1 MSVTFTP
8 MIATIMQFAP
18 IPLARTIV
26 HVKKAIQATEQYATM
41 QTSVIRNAAFVLKH
55 MQPQMKPHVIIR
67 ATTVTILSIAST
79 Q

>member
-1 MSVTFTP
+1 

-26 HVKKAIQATEQYATM
+26 HAKKDIQATVQYAMM
-41 QTSVIRNAAFVLKH
+41 QTNVIKNAAFVMKH
-55 MQPQMKPHVIIR
+55 MQPQMKPHVIIS

>member
-8 MIATIMQFAP
+8 MIATIMQFAS
-18 IPLARTIV
+18 IPLAPTIV
-26 HVKKAIQATEQYATM
+26 HAKKDIQATEQYATM
-41 QTSVIRNAAFVLKH
+41 PTSVIRNAAFVMKH
-55 MQPQMKPHVIIR
+55 MRPQMKPHVIIR